1 MYGIIIH
8 LVPFN
13 VHNVFLLL
21 VATWVWIYIHCIN
34 VSTLINRI
42 YLWISL
48 WLSSW
53 NMLWCLMSR
62 IYNILIGIQHI
73 LFLVYILRTM
83 SLMSKFF
90 TNVSQLTAVWYLQC
104 CTWHVSW
111 ISTMFTLAYIAS
123 YYYMESIFYTLFYEV
138 LVGSNINSQAQNLQV
153 SLEFFG

>member
-1 MYGIIIH
+1 MYVYFIIDIRPHREYLLIVKLWYIHSTMYGIIIH

-62 IYNILIGIQHI
+62 MYNILIGIQHI

-123 YYYMESIFYTLFYEV
+123 YYYMESIF
-138 LVGSNINSQAQNLQV
+138 
-153 SLEFFG
+153 